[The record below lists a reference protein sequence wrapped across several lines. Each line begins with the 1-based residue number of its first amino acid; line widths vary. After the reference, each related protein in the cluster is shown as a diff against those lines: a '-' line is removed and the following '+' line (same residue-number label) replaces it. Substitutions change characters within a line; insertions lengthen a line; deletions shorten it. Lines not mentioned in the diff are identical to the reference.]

1 MLEELIGQTLGQ
13 YQIHELI
20 GQGGMARV
28 YRAVQPTLERYVAI
42 KALPTRLDNI
52 QDQELLHRFY
62 VEAKLVAKLSH
73 PHIVPVHDFGEDQG
87 WAYIVM
93 EYIAG
98 GTVREQMA
106 KAESIYAR
114 LSLPW
119 TLKVIEQAALALDFA
134 HLNGVVHRDVKP
146 GNMLL
151 RTEDFMLLSDFGIA
165 TILQSSLALSRTG
178 STVGT
183 PQYMAPEQGIPN
195 GVIDGRTD
203 IYALGVV
210 LYQCVT
216 GRLPFAADTP
226 IGIIMK
232 HIQEP
237 VPRPALYV
245 PGLSPRVEQIILTA
259 MAKDP
264 NQRYQRAAEMAAELQ
279 MAQDELRMA
288 GPGRLLYPFQTQPA
302 HSPPSGPSPAHAA
315 YAGHAGPRYDA
326 AYPVINAPRGVPGAP
341 GTCFR
346 CGAANNPHSRFC
358 TRCGYDL
365 SGARAR
371 NDRYVLPDGRKL
383 LARISFRNGPLAS
396 ISFMLHQDE
405 TTLGRTAGND
415 IVIQDGTISRQ
426 GHAKL
431 IFHQG
436 VWFIEDLQSSNG
448 TFVNDAR
455 IVQPVPLQ
463 SGDELR
469 LGDVVLSF
477 ETVAL

>member
-28 YRAVQPTLERYVAI
+28 FKAYQPALDRYVAI
-42 KALPTRLDNI
+42 KALPTRLDNV
-52 QDQELLHRFY
+52 QDQELLKRFY
-62 VEAKLVAKLSH
+62 IEARLVAKLSH
-73 PHIVPVHDFGEDQG
+73 PHIVPLHDFGEDQG

-98 GTVREQMA
+98 GTVREQLVR
-106 KAESIYAR
+106 AEQAYAR

-119 TLKVIEQAALALDFA
+119 ILKVVEQAALALDFA

-151 RTEDFMLLSDFGIA
+151 RSEDFLLLSDFGIA

-178 STVGT
+178 ETVGT
-183 PQYMAPEQGIPN
+183 PQYMAPEQGMPN
-195 GVIDGRTD
+195 GAIDGRTD
-203 IYALGVV
+203 IYSLGAV
-210 LYQCVT
+210 LYHCVT

-237 VPRPALYV
+237 LPRPSLYV
-245 PGLSPRVEQIILTA
+245 PSLSPRVEQIILTA
-259 MAKDP
+259 LAKDP
-264 NQRYQRAAEMAAELQ
+264 DQRYQRAADMAAELQ
-279 MAQDELRMA
+279 VAQDELRMA
-288 GPGRLLYPFQTQPA
+288 GPARLLYPFQTQPA
-302 HSPPSGPSPAHAA
+302 HGRPSGPNAD
-315 YAGHAGPRYDA
+315 YAGHGARYDA
-326 AYPVINAPRGVPGAP
+326 AYPVMNAPRGVPGAP
-341 GTCFR
+341 GACFR
-346 CGAANNPHSRFC
+346 CGAANNPQSRFC

-365 SGARAR
+365 SGARAQ
-371 NDRYVLPDGRKL
+371 NDRYILPDGRTL
-383 LARISFRNGPLAS
+383 LARVTFRNGPLAGMG
-396 ISFMLHQDE
+396 FMLHQDE
-405 TTLGRTAGND
+405 TTLGRKPGND
-415 IVIQDGTISRQ
+415 IVIQDGTVSRH

-436 VWFIEDLQSSNG
+436 VWFIQDLDSSNG
-448 TFVNDAR
+448 TFVNNTR

-463 SGDELR
+463 SGDEVR
-469 LGDVVLSF
+469 LGDVIMSF
-477 ETVAL
+477 ETLAA

>member
-13 YQIHELI
+13 YQIIELI

-28 YRAVQPTLERYVAI
+28 YKAYQPALDRHVAI
-42 KALPTRLDNI
+42 KALSTRLDNM
-52 QDQELLHRFY
+52 QDQELLARFY
-62 VEAKLVAKLSH
+62 AEAKLVARLAH

-98 GTVREQMA
+98 GTVREQMT

-134 HLNGVVHRDVKP
+134 HLNGVIHRDVKP

-165 TILQSSLALSRTG
+165 TILESSLALSRAG

-195 GVIDGRTD
+195 GAIDARTD

-216 GRLPFAADTP
+216 GRLPFTADTP
-226 IGIIMK
+226 IGIIMR

-245 PGLSPRVEQIILTA
+245 PGLPPRVEQIILTA
-259 MAKDP
+259 LAKDP

-279 MAQDELRMA
+279 MAQDELRRA
-288 GPGRLLYPFQTQPA
+288 GPGRLLYQLQAAPA
-302 HSPPSGPSPAHAA
+302 RGSAPSGPNAAPAN
-315 YAGHAGPRYDA
+315 AGYNA
-326 AYPVINAPRGVPGAP
+326 AYPSAPAPRGAPSAP
-341 GTCFR
+341 GICFR
-346 CGAANNPHSRFC
+346 CGAANNPNSRFC

-365 SGARAR
+365 SGARAQ

-383 LARISFRNGPLAS
+383 LARVSFRNGPLAGMS
-396 ISFMLHQDE
+396 YMLHQDE
-405 TTLGRTAGND
+405 TTLGRTTDND
-415 IVIQDGTISRQ
+415 VMIQDGTVSRQ
-426 GHAKL
+426 GHARL
-431 IFHQG
+431 NFHEG
-436 VWFIEDLQSSNG
+436 VWFLEDLNSSNG
-448 TFVNDAR
+448 TFVNGSR
-455 IVQPVPLQ
+455 IVQPAPLQ
-463 SGDELR
+463 PGDEVR
-469 LGDVVLSF
+469 LGDVILTF